1 MGSSFA
7 SAIVDHEGQFKAG
20 APDTEDLSVVSTY
33 IPDPIETSFS
43 LMSTKERDYRGGEDF
58 TIDPADPLLMAACG
72 DGHQDI
78 LAAKSM
84 ENHS

>member
-33 IPDPIETSFS
+33 PADPIEISFS
-43 LMSTKERDYRGGEDF
+43 LKSLNEWYCRGGEDF
-58 TIDPADPLLMAACG
+58 TVDPADPSLMAACG
-72 DGHQDI
+72 DGYQDI

-84 ENHS
+84 ENPS

>member
-1 MGSSFA
+1 
-7 SAIVDHEGQFKAG
+7 VDHQDKFTAG

-33 IPDPIETSFS
+33 PADPIETSCS
-43 LMSTKERDYRGGEDF
+43 LMSTRERDDRVGEDF
-58 TIDPADPLLMAACG
+58 TIDPADPSLMAAYG

-84 ENHS
+84 ENPS